1 MCNRVW
7 KQIEKSQFANRGNC
21 RCVPALPP
29 LKFLT
34 RYQYTQYS
42 TCTVH
47 NLYFTT
53 DFPICA
59 QNRYRYTSVHVPS
72 IFL

>member
-34 RYQYTQYS
+34 RYQYTQISVQYMYS
-42 TCTVH
+42 TELV
-47 NLYFTT
+47 LYDRLSDLRTE
-53 DFPICA
+53 P
-59 QNRYRYTSVHVPS
+59 VPVYKC
-72 IFL
+72 LCV